1 METLIRKYQV
11 SCEDIDQM
19 YIAGGFGY
27 KLDIEKA
34 VQIGLL
40 PEECK
45 EKSRSRKQFPAR
57 REKESGDR

>member
-27 KLDIEKA
+27 KLDN
-34 VQIGLL
+34 
-40 PEECK
+40 
-45 EKSRSRKQFPAR
+45 RKGSTDRIA
-57 REKESGDR
+57 SGRM